1 MSRAAWNC
9 CCGTVVANVAH
20 SRRKSKGRSS
30 GGAGHGALPRVV
42 WEHPDYC
49 NLSGAAAKLL
59 MDLACQFNGHNNGD
73 LQVAY
78 SVLSKRGWN
87 SRQTISRAVA
97 ELLAAKLIV
106 KTREGKFTNPGGYCA
121 LYALAW
127 VQIHDCGDKLEV
139 SPTSTPPRKFSL
151 EAIKTPS
158 PEHGL
163 GSVHKRG
170 RQRPRDDA
178 GRFQSVQKRVRLVDS
193 A

>member
-1 MSRAAWNC
+1 MGRSY
-9 CCGTVVANVAH
+9 T
-20 SRRKSKGRSS
+20 KSKGRAGS
-30 GGAGHGALPRVV
+30 GAGHGALPRVV

-49 NLSGAAAKLL
+49 NLSGAGAKLL
-59 MDLACQFNGHNNGD
+59 MDLACQFNGRNNGD

-78 SVLSKRGWN
+78 STLSKRGWR

-97 ELLAAKLIV
+97 ELLNAELIV
-106 KTREGKFTNPGGYCA
+106 KTREGKFTNPGGQCA

-127 VQIHDCGDKLEV
+127 VQIHDCEGKLEV
-139 SPTSTPPRKFSL
+139 PPTNKPPRQFSL

-170 RQRPRDDA
+170 RQRARDDA
-178 GRFQSVQKRVRLVDS
+178 GRYQSVQKRVRWVGT

>member
-1 MSRAAWNC
+1 MARSRK
-9 CCGTVVANVAH
+9 
-20 SRRKSKGRSS
+20 KSKGRPN
-30 GGAGHGALPRVV
+30 GGSGHGALPRMV

-59 MDLACQFNGHNNGD
+59 MDFACQFNGHNNGD
-73 LQVAY
+73 LQAAY

-87 SRQTISRAVA
+87 SRQTISRAVT

-106 KTREGKFTNPGGYCA
+106 KTREGKFTNPGGQCA

-127 VQIHDCGDKLEV
+127 VQIHDCDGKLEV
-139 SPTSTPPRKFSL
+139 APTSTPPRKFSL

-170 RQRPRDDA
+170 RQRARDGF
-178 GRFQSVQKRVRLVDS
+178 GRYQSVQKRVRLVDT